1 MKFKFYC
8 LLLLICSLFKSCTN
22 EDDSFDLNTRFYSDV
37 NKSASESDLLGTW
50 AIFNLEFN
58 R

>member
-1 MKFKFYC
+1 MKLRFYYV
-8 LLLLICSLFKSCTN
+8 LLITCSLFTSCTN
-22 EDDSFDLNTRFYSDV
+22 ENDSFDLNTRFYSNI

-58 R
+58 